1 MKRVSLPSLLVGV
14 SLLTSCFSAPPTAPA
29 LGPVPEY
36 RERNSVIEVI
46 DHENAGN
53 DDAEGSAMPEWVAQY
68 VSSGA
73 AGIEALGEY
82 AGRYVFIGKQTGNSL
97 DALRLWEAGFS
108 VSRDFSRLVSARIQA
123 RFIRAA
129 GGNPGEEFGRYFEAV
144 VKASA
149 DATFTGA
156 DQESSFWIKKRMF
169 DDDGTSPTGEA
180 FEYFILTSIGRETLE
195 AQVSQ
200 ILSAAQPAPAAA
212 DPAPTREQSAAATRL
227 RGSFFEGF

>member
-1 MKRVSLPSLLVGV
+1 MKRVSLPGLIVGV
-14 SLLTSCFSAPPTAPA
+14 SLLASCFSAPPEAPL

-36 RERNSVIEVI
+36 RERNSIIEVI

-53 DDAEGSAMPEWVAQY
+53 GNAEGMPEWAARY

-97 DALRLWEAGFS
+97 DALRLWAAGFS
-108 VSRDFSRLVSARIQA
+108 VSQDFSRLVSARVQA
-123 RFIRAA
+123 RFNRSA
-129 GGNPGEEFGRYFEAV
+129 GGNPGEEFGRYFETV
-144 VKASA
+144 VKNSA
-149 DATFTGA
+149 DATFIGA
-156 DQESSFWIKKRMF
+156 AQEDSFWIKKRMF
-169 DDDGTSPTGEA
+169 DDDGISPTGEA

-195 AQVSQ
+195 AQINQ
-200 ILSAAQPAPAAA
+200 ILSAAQPTPAEE
-212 DPAPTREQSAAATRL
+212 DPAPTRDQSAAAARL